1 MPQSMHAT
9 DNAIALTL
17 TRHMHY
23 YRYIRSAAQEHAM
36 PATLEAES
44 TLTDRYQTTVPETVR
59 RALRLRKRD
68 KIQYVIR
75 PSGEVVL
82 TRASDNDND
91 DPVLG
96 QFLGFLAHDIATHPG
111 NLQWVSSDFVQR
123 VQSLIGEVDVDLDAP
138 LSEDDE

>member
-1 MPQSMHAT
+1 
-9 DNAIALTL
+9 
-17 TRHMHY
+17 
-23 YRYIRSAAQEHAM
+23 M
-36 PATLEAES
+36 PATLEAKS

-82 TRASDNDND
+82 TRASDAEAD
-91 DPVLG
+91 DPLLG
-96 QFLGFLAHDIATHPG
+96 QFLGFLAHDIATNPDR
-111 NLQWVSSDFVQR
+111 LQSVSSSFVQR
-123 VQSLIGEVDVDLDAP
+123 VQSLVGEVKVDLDAP